1 MITPRRIS
9 PGRVVILFFGI
20 KDEST
25 SLKGLTY
32 LSVGLVASARTTT
45 LPAETIAAVYG
56 SVTAGPERHRGF
68 ISALGADNGMHLS
81 RTTVK
86 TEAVRGTVGT
96 PCLAARGTTL
106 RLVRITLFG
115 MIRLIVGREDE
126 RLSALHACKI
136 PILVAHR

>member
-1 MITPRRIS
+1 M
-9 PGRVVILFFGI
+9 
-20 KDEST
+20 
-25 SLKGLTY
+25 
-32 LSVGLVASARTTT
+32 SVGLVASAASATT
-45 LPAETIAAVYG
+45 LPAEAIAAVDW
-56 SVTAGPERHRGF
+56 SITAGPERHRGF

-106 RLVRITLFG
+106 RLVRVTLFG